1 MPMLLLHTNSF
12 RPFLLSFKQGMSEAA
27 WSTSVAPQIPISIPY
42 FLLLDHFKILMG
54 GQKETKECSWKK
66 SLKMCRKNS
75 QRFVDYLIILSSM

>member
-54 GQKETKECSWKK
+54 GRKK
-66 SLKMCRKNS
+66 LRSVPGRKAS
-75 QRFVDYLIILSSM
+75 KCVERIHSVLLII